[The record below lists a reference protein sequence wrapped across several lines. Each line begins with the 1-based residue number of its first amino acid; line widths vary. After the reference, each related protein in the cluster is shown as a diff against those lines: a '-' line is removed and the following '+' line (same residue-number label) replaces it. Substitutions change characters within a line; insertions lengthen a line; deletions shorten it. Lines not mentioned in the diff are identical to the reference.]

1 MFTNT
6 TIIIYALAA
15 LITALTFFVIRNEMR
30 LRKIFAGK
38 KAVDLETVI
47 SSLVEEVN
55 RLDRSEEKIKNH
67 IQNIESRLKKS
78 IQGVSTVRFNALRDT
93 GGNQSFAVAFLN
105 EEGDGAIISSIYS
118 REFMNVFAKPIK
130 NHISEYGLSN
140 EEKEALRQAQSK
152 RA

>member
-6 TIIIYALAA
+6 IIISYALVALVLA
-15 LITALTFFVIRNEMR
+15 LIFWVIKTEIR

-38 KAVDLETVI
+38 KASDLEQVI

-67 IQNIESRLKKS
+67 IDNIESRLKKS

-105 EEGDGAIISSIYS
+105 EEGNGAIISSVYS

-130 NHISEYGLSN
+130 NYASEYELSK
-140 EEKEALRQAQSK
+140 EEKEALEKAK
-152 RA
+152 